1 MAGHK
6 INTQKLINKSMYVY
20 ILVTNIRKSF
30 LLCIIFS
37 NRKISEISNAN
48 VFLKYKT
55 ITLKLQDRI
64 KRNFKKTK

>member
-1 MAGHK
+1 MAGYK

-30 LLCIIFS
+30 LLYIIFS